1 MAKKKKFEIGEAS
14 SEVETPVMD
23 EEETTSVEDAITEI
37 DADEGQPEEIPE
49 DWQKLIRAFD
59 NRTFENQK
67 EIALICDTAN
77 KVIYDRFR
85 VNLRRPND
93 PFFSYYKMTAMI
105 FVETF
110 KAIIEQ
116 LIERRNSNAT
126 YNINIANRINIGFS
140 NSDNDEDEKNG
151 NFCPY
156 VKDIPHYTVK
166 DDDDIKLEGHAKEYI
181 RNWNQENM
189 IQNPEDTMTIAN
201 RALKALNE
209 IDIKL
214 GSPELVFPIFVTIYE
229 SIISFL
235 KIRRRESE
243 DDEYMINFCNC
254 ITVDCIGQDDG
265 VDKITIIPA
274 IEDKLNIKSDKKT
287 TSIYE

>member
-1 MAKKKKFEIGEAS
+1 MAKKKDFKVNFDTEGTEI
-14 SEVETPVMD
+14 TTD
-23 EEETTSVEDAITEI
+23 EEDTITMDDAIEEI
-37 DADEGQPEEIPE
+37 DNEEQVEEIPE
-49 DWQKLIRAFD
+49 DWQKLIKVYD
-59 NRTFENQK
+59 SRTFENQK
-67 EIALICDTAN
+67 DIALICDTAN

-85 VNLRRPND
+85 VNLRRPDD

-110 KAIIEQ
+110 RAIIQQ
-116 LIERRNSNAT
+116 LLDRRATNAT
-126 YNINIANRINIGFS
+126 YNINIGNRINIGFS

-166 DDDDIKLEGHAKEYI
+166 DDDDIKLDGHCKEYI

-189 IQNPEDTMTIAN
+189 IQNPEDTLTIAN
-201 RALKALNE
+201 RALKSLKA
-209 IDIKL
+209 IDINL
-214 GSPELVFPIFVTIYE
+214 GSPELVFPLFVTIYE
-229 SIISFL
+229 SIISYL

-243 DDEYMINFCNC
+243 DDEFMINFCNC

-274 IEDKLNIKSDKKT
+274 IEDKLNIKSDKNGT
-287 TSIYE
+287 AIYE

>member
-1 MAKKKKFEIGEAS
+1 MAKKKDFKVNFDTEGTEI
-14 SEVETPVMD
+14 TTD
-23 EEETTSVEDAITEI
+23 EEDTITMDDAIEEI
-37 DADEGQPEEIPE
+37 DNEEQMEEIPE
-49 DWQKLIRAFD
+49 DWQKLIKAYD
-59 NRTFENQK
+59 SRTFENQK
-67 EIALICDTAN
+67 DIALICDTAN

-85 VNLRRPND
+85 VNLRRPDD

-110 KAIIEQ
+110 RAIIQQ
-116 LIERRNSNAT
+116 LLDRRATNAT
-126 YNINIANRINIGFS
+126 YNINIGNRINIGFS

-166 DDDDIKLEGHAKEYI
+166 DDDDIKLDGHSKEYI

-189 IQNPEDTMTIAN
+189 IQNPEDTLTIAN
-201 RALKALNE
+201 RALKSLKA
-209 IDIKL
+209 IDINL
-214 GSPELVFPIFVTIYE
+214 GSPELVFPLFVTIYE
-229 SIISFL
+229 SIISYL

-243 DDEYMINFCNC
+243 DDEFMINFCSC
-254 ITVDCIGQDDG
+254 ITVDCIGQVDG

-274 IEDKLNIKSDKKT
+274 IEDKLNIKSDKNGT
-287 TSIYE
+287 AIYE

>member
-1 MAKKKKFEIGEAS
+1 MAKKKDFKVNFDTEGTEI
-14 SEVETPVMD
+14 TTD
-23 EEETTSVEDAITEI
+23 EEDTITMDDAIEEI
-37 DADEGQPEEIPE
+37 DNEEQMEEIPE
-49 DWQKLIRAFD
+49 DWQKLIKAYD
-59 NRTFENQK
+59 SRTFENQK
-67 EIALICDTAN
+67 DIALICDTAN

-85 VNLRRPND
+85 VNLRRPDD

-110 KAIIEQ
+110 RAIIQQ
-116 LIERRNSNAT
+116 LLDRRATNAT
-126 YNINIANRINIGFS
+126 YNINIGNRINIGFS

-166 DDDDIKLEGHAKEYI
+166 DDDDIKLDGHSKEYI

-189 IQNPEDTMTIAN
+189 IQNPEDTLTIAN
-201 RALKALNE
+201 RALKSLKA
-209 IDIKL
+209 IDINL
-214 GSPELVFPIFVTIYE
+214 GSPELVFPLFVTIYE
-229 SIISFL
+229 SIISYL

-243 DDEYMINFCNC
+243 DDEFMINFCNC
-254 ITVDCIGQDDG
+254 ITVDCIGQVDG

-274 IEDKLNIKSDKKT
+274 IEDKLNIKSDKNGT
-287 TSIYE
+287 AIYE

>member
-1 MAKKKKFEIGEAS
+1 MAKKKDFKVNFDTEGTEI
-14 SEVETPVMD
+14 TTD
-23 EEETTSVEDAITEI
+23 EEDTITMDDAIEEI
-37 DADEGQPEEIPE
+37 DNEEQTEEIPE
-49 DWQKLIRAFD
+49 GWQKLIKAYD
-59 NRTFENQK
+59 SRTFENK
-67 EIALICDTAN
+67 KDIALICDTAN

-85 VNLRRPND
+85 VNLRRPDD

-110 KAIIEQ
+110 RAIIQQ
-116 LIERRNSNAT
+116 LLDRRATNAT
-126 YNINIANRINIGFS
+126 YNINIGNRINIGFS

-166 DDDDIKLEGHAKEYI
+166 DDDDIKLDGHSKEYI

-189 IQNPEDTMTIAN
+189 IQNPEDTLTIAN
-201 RALKALNE
+201 RALKSLKA
-209 IDIKL
+209 IDINL
-214 GSPELVFPIFVTIYE
+214 GSPELVFPLFVTIYE
-229 SIISFL
+229 SIISYL

-243 DDEYMINFCNC
+243 DDEFMINFCNC

-274 IEDKLNIKSDKKT
+274 IEDKLNIKSDKNGT
-287 TSIYE
+287 AIYE

>member
-1 MAKKKKFEIGEAS
+1 MAKKKDFKVNFDTEGTEI
-14 SEVETPVMD
+14 TTD
-23 EEETTSVEDAITEI
+23 EEDTITMDDAIEEI
-37 DADEGQPEEIPE
+37 DNEEQVEEIPE
-49 DWQKLIRAFD
+49 DWQKLIKAYD
-59 NRTFENQK
+59 SRTFENQK
-67 EIALICDTAN
+67 DIALICDTAN

-85 VNLRRPND
+85 VNLRRPDD

-110 KAIIEQ
+110 RAIIQQ
-116 LIERRNSNAT
+116 LLDRRATNAT
-126 YNINIANRINIGFS
+126 YNINIGNRINIGFS

-166 DDDDIKLEGHAKEYI
+166 DDDDIKLDGHCKEYI

-189 IQNPEDTMTIAN
+189 IQNPEDTLTIAN
-201 RALKALNE
+201 HALKSLKA
-209 IDIKL
+209 IDINL
-214 GSPELVFPIFVTIYE
+214 GSPELVFPLFVTIYE
-229 SIISFL
+229 SIISYL

-243 DDEYMINFCNC
+243 DDEFMINFCNC

-274 IEDKLNIKSDKKT
+274 IEDKLNIKSDKNGT
-287 TSIYE
+287 AIYE

>member
-1 MAKKKKFEIGEAS
+1 MAKKKDFKVNFDTEGTEI
-14 SEVETPVMD
+14 TTD
-23 EEETTSVEDAITEI
+23 EEDTITMDDAIEEI
-37 DADEGQPEEIPE
+37 DNEEQVEEIPE
-49 DWQKLIRAFD
+49 DWQKLIKAYD
-59 NRTFENQK
+59 SRTFENQK
-67 EIALICDTAN
+67 DIALICDTAN

-85 VNLRRPND
+85 VNLRRPDD

-110 KAIIEQ
+110 RAIIQQ
-116 LIERRNSNAT
+116 LLDRRATNAT
-126 YNINIANRINIGFS
+126 YNINIGNRINIGFS

-166 DDDDIKLEGHAKEYI
+166 DDDDIKLDGHCKEYI

-189 IQNPEDTMTIAN
+189 IQNPEDTLTIAN
-201 RALKALNE
+201 RALKSLKS
-209 IDIKL
+209 IDINL
-214 GSPELVFPIFVTIYE
+214 GSPELVFPLFVTIYE
-229 SIISFL
+229 SIISYL

-243 DDEYMINFCNC
+243 DDEFMINFCNC

-274 IEDKLNIKSDKKT
+274 IEDKLNIKSDKNGT
-287 TSIYE
+287 AIYE

>member
-1 MAKKKKFEIGEAS
+1 MAKKKDFKVNFDTEGTEI
-14 SEVETPVMD
+14 TTD
-23 EEETTSVEDAITEI
+23 EEDTITMDDAIDEI
-37 DADEGQPEEIPE
+37 DNEEQTEEIPE
-49 DWQKLIRAFD
+49 DWQKLIKAYD
-59 NRTFENQK
+59 SRTFENQK
-67 EIALICDTAN
+67 DIALICDTAN

-85 VNLRRPND
+85 VNLRRPDD

-110 KAIIEQ
+110 RAIIQQ
-116 LIERRNSNAT
+116 LLDRRATNAT
-126 YNINIANRINIGFS
+126 YNINIGNRINIGFS

-166 DDDDIKLEGHAKEYI
+166 DDDDIKLDGHSKEYI

-189 IQNPEDTMTIAN
+189 IQNPEDTLTIAN
-201 RALKALNE
+201 RALKSLKA
-209 IDIKL
+209 IDINL
-214 GSPELVFPIFVTIYE
+214 GSPELVFPLFVTIYE
-229 SIISFL
+229 SIISYL

-243 DDEYMINFCNC
+243 DDEFMINFCNC

-274 IEDKLNIKSDKKT
+274 IEDKLNIKSDKNGT
-287 TSIYE
+287 AIYE

>member
-1 MAKKKKFEIGEAS
+1 MAKKKDFKVNFDTEGTEI
-14 SEVETPVMD
+14 TTD
-23 EEETTSVEDAITEI
+23 EEDTITMDDAIEEI
-37 DADEGQPEEIPE
+37 DNEEQVEEIPE
-49 DWQKLIRAFD
+49 DWQKLIKAYD
-59 NRTFENQK
+59 SRTFENQK
-67 EIALICDTAN
+67 DIALICDTAN

-85 VNLRRPND
+85 VNLRRPDD

-110 KAIIEQ
+110 RAIIQQ
-116 LIERRNSNAT
+116 LLDRRATNAT
-126 YNINIANRINIGFS
+126 YNINIGNRINIGFS

-166 DDDDIKLEGHAKEYI
+166 DDDDIKLDGHCKEYI

-189 IQNPEDTMTIAN
+189 IQNPEDTLTIAN
-201 RALKALNE
+201 RALKSLKA
-209 IDIKL
+209 IDINL
-214 GSPELVFPIFVTIYE
+214 GSPELVFPLFVTIYE
-229 SIISFL
+229 SIISYL

-243 DDEYMINFCNC
+243 DDEFMINFCNC

-274 IEDKLNIKSDKKT
+274 IEDKLNIKSDKNGT
-287 TSIYE
+287 AIYE

>member
-1 MAKKKKFEIGEAS
+1 MAKKKDFKVNFDTEGTEI
-14 SEVETPVMD
+14 TTD
-23 EEETTSVEDAITEI
+23 EEDTITMDDAIEEI
-37 DADEGQPEEIPE
+37 DNEEQTEEIPE
-49 DWQKLIRAFD
+49 DWQKLIKAYD
-59 NRTFENQK
+59 SRTFENQK
-67 EIALICDTAN
+67 DIALICDTAN

-85 VNLRRPND
+85 VNLRRPDD
-93 PFFSYYKMTAMI
+93 PFFNYYKMTAMI

-110 KAIIEQ
+110 RAIIQQ
-116 LIERRNSNAT
+116 LLDRRATNAT
-126 YNINIANRINIGFS
+126 YNINIGNRINIGFS

-166 DDDDIKLEGHAKEYI
+166 DDDDIKLDGHCKEYI

-189 IQNPEDTMTIAN
+189 IQNPEDTLTIAN
-201 RALKALNE
+201 RALKSLKA
-209 IDIKL
+209 IDINL
-214 GSPELVFPIFVTIYE
+214 GSPELVFPLFVTIYE
-229 SIISFL
+229 SIISYL

-243 DDEYMINFCNC
+243 DDEFMINFCNC

-274 IEDKLNIKSDKKT
+274 IEDKLNIKSDKNGT
-287 TSIYE
+287 AIYE

>member
-1 MAKKKKFEIGEAS
+1 MAKKKDFKVNFDTEGTEI
-14 SEVETPVMD
+14 TTD
-23 EEETTSVEDAITEI
+23 EEDTITMDDAIEEI
-37 DADEGQPEEIPE
+37 DKEEQMEEIPE
-49 DWQKLIRAFD
+49 DWQKLIKAYD
-59 NRTFENQK
+59 SRTFENQK
-67 EIALICDTAN
+67 DIALICDTAN

-85 VNLRRPND
+85 VNLRRPDD

-110 KAIIEQ
+110 RAIIQQ
-116 LIERRNSNAT
+116 LLDRRATNAT
-126 YNINIANRINIGFS
+126 YNINIGNRINIGFS

-166 DDDDIKLEGHAKEYI
+166 DDDDIKLDDHCKEYI

-189 IQNPEDTMTIAN
+189 IQNPEDTLTIAN
-201 RALKALNE
+201 RALKSLKA
-209 IDIKL
+209 IDINL
-214 GSPELVFPIFVTIYE
+214 GSPELVFPLFVTIYE
-229 SIISFL
+229 SIISYL

-243 DDEYMINFCNC
+243 DDEFMINFCNC

-274 IEDKLNIKSDKKT
+274 IEDKLNIKSDKNGT
-287 TSIYE
+287 AIYE

>member
-1 MAKKKKFEIGEAS
+1 MAKKKDFKVNFDTEGTEI
-14 SEVETPVMD
+14 TTD
-23 EEETTSVEDAITEI
+23 EEDTITMDDAIEEI
-37 DADEGQPEEIPE
+37 DNEEQVEEIPE
-49 DWQKLIRAFD
+49 DWQKLIKAYD

-67 EIALICDTAN
+67 DIALICDTAN

-85 VNLRRPND
+85 VNLRRPDD

-110 KAIIEQ
+110 RAIIQQ
-116 LIERRNSNAT
+116 LLDRRATNAT
-126 YNINIANRINIGFS
+126 YNINIGNRINIGFS

-166 DDDDIKLEGHAKEYI
+166 DDDDIKLDGHCKEYI

-189 IQNPEDTMTIAN
+189 IQNPEDTLTIAN
-201 RALKALNE
+201 RALKSLKA
-209 IDIKL
+209 IDINL
-214 GSPELVFPIFVTIYE
+214 GSPELVFPLFVTIYE
-229 SIISFL
+229 SIISYL

-243 DDEYMINFCNC
+243 DDEFMINFCNC

-274 IEDKLNIKSDKKT
+274 IEDKLNIKSDKNGT
-287 TSIYE
+287 AIYE

>member
-1 MAKKKKFEIGEAS
+1 MAKKKDFKVNFDTEGTEI
-14 SEVETPVMD
+14 TTD
-23 EEETTSVEDAITEI
+23 EEDTITMDDAIEEI
-37 DADEGQPEEIPE
+37 DNEEQTEEIPE
-49 DWQKLIRAFD
+49 DWQKLIKAYD
-59 NRTFENQK
+59 SRTFENQK
-67 EIALICDTAN
+67 DIALICDTAN

-85 VNLRRPND
+85 VNLRRPDD

-110 KAIIEQ
+110 RAIIQQ
-116 LIERRNSNAT
+116 LLDRRATNAT
-126 YNINIANRINIGFS
+126 YNINIGNRINIGFS

-166 DDDDIKLEGHAKEYI
+166 DDDDIKLDGHCKEYI

-189 IQNPEDTMTIAN
+189 IQNPEDTLTIAN
-201 RALKALNE
+201 RALKSLKA
-209 IDIKL
+209 IDINL
-214 GSPELVFPIFVTIYE
+214 GSPELVFPLFVTIYE
-229 SIISFL
+229 SIISYL

-243 DDEYMINFCNC
+243 DDEFMINFCNC

-274 IEDKLNIKSDKKT
+274 IEDKLNIKSDKNGT
-287 TSIYE
+287 AIYE

>member
-1 MAKKKKFEIGEAS
+1 MAKKKDFKVDFDTEGTEI
-14 SEVETPVMD
+14 TTD
-23 EEETTSVEDAITEI
+23 EEDTITMDDAIEEI
-37 DADEGQPEEIPE
+37 DNEEQVEEIPE
-49 DWQKLIRAFD
+49 DWQKLIKAYD
-59 NRTFENQK
+59 SRTFENQK
-67 EIALICDTAN
+67 DIALICDTAN

-85 VNLRRPND
+85 VNLRRPDD

-110 KAIIEQ
+110 RAIIQQ
-116 LIERRNSNAT
+116 LLDRRATNAT
-126 YNINIANRINIGFS
+126 YNINIGNRINIGFS

-166 DDDDIKLEGHAKEYI
+166 DDDDIKLDGHCKEYI

-189 IQNPEDTMTIAN
+189 IQNPEDTLTIAN
-201 RALKALNE
+201 RALKSLKA
-209 IDIKL
+209 IDINL
-214 GSPELVFPIFVTIYE
+214 GSPELVFPLFVTIYE
-229 SIISFL
+229 SIISYL

-243 DDEYMINFCNC
+243 DDEFMINFCNC

-274 IEDKLNIKSDKKT
+274 IEDKLNIKSDKNGT
-287 TSIYE
+287 AIYE

>member
-1 MAKKKKFEIGEAS
+1 MAKKKDFKVNFDTEGTEI
-14 SEVETPVMD
+14 TTD
-23 EEETTSVEDAITEI
+23 EEDTITMDDAIEEI
-37 DADEGQPEEIPE
+37 DNEEQVEEIPE
-49 DWQKLIRAFD
+49 DWQKLIKAYD
-59 NRTFENQK
+59 SRTFENQK
-67 EIALICDTAN
+67 DIALICDTAN

-85 VNLRRPND
+85 VNLRRPDD

-110 KAIIEQ
+110 RAIIQQ
-116 LIERRNSNAT
+116 LLDRRATNAT
-126 YNINIANRINIGFS
+126 YNINIGNRINIGFS

-166 DDDDIKLEGHAKEYI
+166 DDDDIKLDGHCKEYI

-189 IQNPEDTMTIAN
+189 IQNPEDTLTIAN
-201 RALKALNE
+201 RALKSLKA
-209 IDIKL
+209 IDINL
-214 GSPELVFPIFVTIYE
+214 GSPELVFPLFVTIYE
-229 SIISFL
+229 SIISYL

-243 DDEYMINFCNC
+243 DDEFMINFCNC

-274 IEDKLNIKSDKKT
+274 IEDKLDIKSDKNGT
-287 TSIYE
+287 AIYE

>member
-1 MAKKKKFEIGEAS
+1 MAKKKDFKVNFDTEGTEI
-14 SEVETPVMD
+14 TTD
-23 EEETTSVEDAITEI
+23 EENTITMDDAIEEI
-37 DADEGQPEEIPE
+37 DNEEQVEEIPE
-49 DWQKLIRAFD
+49 DWQKLIKAYD
-59 NRTFENQK
+59 SRTFENQK
-67 EIALICDTAN
+67 DIALICDTAN

-85 VNLRRPND
+85 VNLRRPDD

-110 KAIIEQ
+110 RAIIQQ
-116 LIERRNSNAT
+116 LLDRRATNAT
-126 YNINIANRINIGFS
+126 YNINIGNRINIGFS

-166 DDDDIKLEGHAKEYI
+166 DDDDIKLDGHCKEYI

-189 IQNPEDTMTIAN
+189 IQNPEDTLTIAN
-201 RALKALNE
+201 RALKSLKA
-209 IDIKL
+209 IDINL
-214 GSPELVFPIFVTIYE
+214 GSPELVFPLFVTIYE
-229 SIISFL
+229 SIISYL

-243 DDEYMINFCNC
+243 DDEFMINFCNC

-274 IEDKLNIKSDKKT
+274 IEDKLNIKSDKNGT
-287 TSIYE
+287 AIYE

>member
-1 MAKKKKFEIGEAS
+1 MAKKKDFKVNFDTEGTEI
-14 SEVETPVMD
+14 TTD
-23 EEETTSVEDAITEI
+23 EEDTITMDDAIEEI
-37 DADEGQPEEIPE
+37 DNEEQMEEIPE
-49 DWQKLIRAFD
+49 DWQKLIKAYD
-59 NRTFENQK
+59 SRTFENQK
-67 EIALICDTAN
+67 DIALICDTAN

-85 VNLRRPND
+85 VNLRRPDD

-110 KAIIEQ
+110 RAIIQQ
-116 LIERRNSNAT
+116 LLDRRATNAT
-126 YNINIANRINIGFS
+126 YNINIGNRINIGFS

-166 DDDDIKLEGHAKEYI
+166 DDDDIKLDGHCKEYI

-189 IQNPEDTMTIAN
+189 IQNPEDTLTIAN
-201 RALKALNE
+201 RALKSLKA
-209 IDIKL
+209 IDINL
-214 GSPELVFPIFVTIYE
+214 GSPELVFPLFVTIYE
-229 SIISFL
+229 SIISYL

-243 DDEYMINFCNC
+243 DDEFMINFCNC

-265 VDKITIIPA
+265 VDKITIISA
-274 IEDKLNIKSDKKT
+274 IEDKLNIKSDKNGT
-287 TSIYE
+287 AIYE

>member
-1 MAKKKKFEIGEAS
+1 MAKKKEFNVNFDTEGTEI
-14 SEVETPVMD
+14 TTD
-23 EEETTSVEDAITEI
+23 EEDTITMDDAIEEI
-37 DADEGQPEEIPE
+37 DNEEQTEEIPE
-49 DWQKLIRAFD
+49 DWQKLIKAYD
-59 NRTFENQK
+59 SRTFENQK
-67 EIALICDTAN
+67 DIALICDTAN

-85 VNLRRPND
+85 VNLRRPDD

-110 KAIIEQ
+110 RAIIQQ
-116 LIERRNSNAT
+116 LLDRRATNAT
-126 YNINIANRINIGFS
+126 YNINIGNRINIGFS

-166 DDDDIKLEGHAKEYI
+166 DDDDIKLDGHCKEYI

-189 IQNPEDTMTIAN
+189 IQNPEDTLTIAN
-201 RALKALNE
+201 RALKSLKA
-209 IDIKL
+209 IDINL
-214 GSPELVFPIFVTIYE
+214 GSPELVFPLFVTIYE
-229 SIISFL
+229 SIISYL

-243 DDEYMINFCNC
+243 DDEFMINFCNC

-274 IEDKLNIKSDKKT
+274 IEDKLNIKSDKNGT
-287 TSIYE
+287 AIYE

>member
-1 MAKKKKFEIGEAS
+1 MAKKKDFKVNFDTEGTEI
-14 SEVETPVMD
+14 TTD
-23 EEETTSVEDAITEI
+23 EEDTITMDDAIEEI
-37 DADEGQPEEIPE
+37 DNEEQMEEIPE
-49 DWQKLIRAFD
+49 DWQKLIKAYD
-59 NRTFENQK
+59 SRTFENQK
-67 EIALICDTAN
+67 DIALICDTAN

-85 VNLRRPND
+85 VNLRRPDD

-110 KAIIEQ
+110 RAIIQQ
-116 LIERRNSNAT
+116 LLDRRATNAT
-126 YNINIANRINIGFS
+126 YNINIGNRINIGFS

-166 DDDDIKLEGHAKEYI
+166 DDDDIKLDGHCKEYI

-189 IQNPEDTMTIAN
+189 IQNPEDTLTIAN
-201 RALKALNE
+201 RALKSLKA
-209 IDIKL
+209 IDINL
-214 GSPELVFPIFVTIYE
+214 GSPELVFPLFVTIYE
-229 SIISFL
+229 SIISYL

-243 DDEYMINFCNC
+243 DDEFMINFCNC

-274 IEDKLNIKSDKKT
+274 IEDKLNIKSDKNGT
-287 TSIYE
+287 AIYE

>member
-1 MAKKKKFEIGEAS
+1 MAKKKDFKVNFDTEGTEI
-14 SEVETPVMD
+14 TTD
-23 EEETTSVEDAITEI
+23 EEDTITMDDVIEEI
-37 DADEGQPEEIPE
+37 DNEEQVEEIPE
-49 DWQKLIRAFD
+49 DWQKLIKAYD
-59 NRTFENQK
+59 SRTFENQK
-67 EIALICDTAN
+67 DIALICDTAN

-85 VNLRRPND
+85 VNLRRPDD

-110 KAIIEQ
+110 RAIIQQ
-116 LIERRNSNAT
+116 LLDRRATNAT
-126 YNINIANRINIGFS
+126 YNINIGNRINIGFS

-166 DDDDIKLEGHAKEYI
+166 DDDDIKLDGHCKEYI

-189 IQNPEDTMTIAN
+189 IQNPEDTLTIAN
-201 RALKALNE
+201 RALKSLKA
-209 IDIKL
+209 IDINL
-214 GSPELVFPIFVTIYE
+214 GSPELVFPLFVTIYE
-229 SIISFL
+229 SIISYL

-243 DDEYMINFCNC
+243 DDEFMINFCNC

-274 IEDKLNIKSDKKT
+274 IEDKLNIKSDKNGT
-287 TSIYE
+287 AIYE

>member
-1 MAKKKKFEIGEAS
+1 MAKKKDFKVNFDTEGTEI
-14 SEVETPVMD
+14 TTD
-23 EEETTSVEDAITEI
+23 EEDTITMDDAIEEI
-37 DADEGQPEEIPE
+37 DNEEQVEEIPE
-49 DWQKLIRAFD
+49 DWQKLIKAYD
-59 NRTFENQK
+59 SRTFENQK
-67 EIALICDTAN
+67 DIALICDTAN

-85 VNLRRPND
+85 VNLRRPDD
-93 PFFSYYKMTAMI
+93 PFFNYYKMTAMI

-110 KAIIEQ
+110 RAIIQQ
-116 LIERRNSNAT
+116 LLDRRATNAT
-126 YNINIANRINIGFS
+126 YNINIGNRINIGFS

-166 DDDDIKLEGHAKEYI
+166 DDDDIKLDGHCKEYI

-189 IQNPEDTMTIAN
+189 IQNPEDTLTIAN
-201 RALKALNE
+201 RALKSLKA
-209 IDIKL
+209 IDINL
-214 GSPELVFPIFVTIYE
+214 GSPELVFPLFVTIYE
-229 SIISFL
+229 SIISYL

-243 DDEYMINFCNC
+243 DDEFMINFCNC

-274 IEDKLNIKSDKKT
+274 IEDKLNIKSDKNGT
-287 TSIYE
+287 AIYE

>member
-1 MAKKKKFEIGEAS
+1 MAKKKDFKVNFDTEGTEI
-14 SEVETPVMD
+14 TTD
-23 EEETTSVEDAITEI
+23 EEDTITMDDAIDEI
-37 DADEGQPEEIPE
+37 DNEEQTEEIPE
-49 DWQKLIRAFD
+49 DWQKLIKAYD
-59 NRTFENQK
+59 SRTFENK
-67 EIALICDTAN
+67 KDIALICDTAN

-85 VNLRRPND
+85 VNLRRPDD

-110 KAIIEQ
+110 RAIIQQ
-116 LIERRNSNAT
+116 LLDRRATNAT
-126 YNINIANRINIGFS
+126 YNINIGNRINIGFS

-166 DDDDIKLEGHAKEYI
+166 DDDDIKLDGHSKEYI

-189 IQNPEDTMTIAN
+189 IQNPEDTLTIAN
-201 RALKALNE
+201 RALKSLKA
-209 IDIKL
+209 IDINL
-214 GSPELVFPIFVTIYE
+214 GSPELVFPLFVTIYE
-229 SIISFL
+229 SIISYL

-243 DDEYMINFCNC
+243 DDEFMINFCNC

-274 IEDKLNIKSDKKT
+274 IEDKLNIKSDKNGT
-287 TSIYE
+287 AIYE

>member
-1 MAKKKKFEIGEAS
+1 MAKKKEFKVNFDTEGTEI
-14 SEVETPVMD
+14 TTD
-23 EEETTSVEDAITEI
+23 EEDTITMDDAIDEI
-37 DADEGQPEEIPE
+37 DNEEQTEEIPE
-49 DWQKLIRAFD
+49 DWQKLIKAYD
-59 NRTFENQK
+59 SRTFENQK
-67 EIALICDTAN
+67 DIALICDTAN

-85 VNLRRPND
+85 VNLRRPDD

-110 KAIIEQ
+110 RAIIQQ
-116 LIERRNSNAT
+116 LLDRRATNAT
-126 YNINIANRINIGFS
+126 YNINIGNRINIGFS

-166 DDDDIKLEGHAKEYI
+166 DDDDIKLDGHSKEYI

-189 IQNPEDTMTIAN
+189 IQNPEDTLTIAN
-201 RALKALNE
+201 RALKSLKA
-209 IDIKL
+209 IDINL
-214 GSPELVFPIFVTIYE
+214 GSPELVFPLFVTIYE
-229 SIISFL
+229 SIISYL

-243 DDEYMINFCNC
+243 DDEFMINFCNC

-274 IEDKLNIKSDKKT
+274 IEDKLNIKSDKNGT
-287 TSIYE
+287 AIYE

>member
-1 MAKKKKFEIGEAS
+1 MAKKKDFKVNFDTEGTEI
-14 SEVETPVMD
+14 TTD
-23 EEETTSVEDAITEI
+23 EEDTITMDDAIEEI
-37 DADEGQPEEIPE
+37 DNEEQVEEIPE
-49 DWQKLIRAFD
+49 DWQKLIKAYD
-59 NRTFENQK
+59 SRTFENK
-67 EIALICDTAN
+67 KDIALICDTAN

-85 VNLRRPND
+85 VNLRRPDD

-110 KAIIEQ
+110 RAIIQQ
-116 LIERRNSNAT
+116 LLDRRATNAT
-126 YNINIANRINIGFS
+126 YNINIGNRINIGFS

-166 DDDDIKLEGHAKEYI
+166 DDDDIKLDGHSKEYI

-189 IQNPEDTMTIAN
+189 IQNPEDTLTIAN
-201 RALKALNE
+201 RALKSLKA
-209 IDIKL
+209 IDINL
-214 GSPELVFPIFVTIYE
+214 GSPELVFPLFVTIYE
-229 SIISFL
+229 SIISYL

-243 DDEYMINFCNC
+243 DDEFMINFCNC

-274 IEDKLNIKSDKKT
+274 IEDKLNIKSDKNGT
-287 TSIYE
+287 AIYE

>member
-1 MAKKKKFEIGEAS
+1 MAKKKDFKVNFDTEGTEI
-14 SEVETPVMD
+14 TTD
-23 EEETTSVEDAITEI
+23 EEGTITMDDAIEEI
-37 DADEGQPEEIPE
+37 DNEEQTEEVPE
-49 DWQKLIRAFD
+49 DWQKLIKAYD
-59 NRTFENQK
+59 SRTFENQK
-67 EIALICDTAN
+67 DIALICDTAN

-85 VNLRRPND
+85 VNLRRPDD

-110 KAIIEQ
+110 RAIIQQ
-116 LIERRNSNAT
+116 LLDRRATNAT
-126 YNINIANRINIGFS
+126 YNINIGNRINIGFS

-166 DDDDIKLEGHAKEYI
+166 DDDDIKLDGHSKEYI

-189 IQNPEDTMTIAN
+189 IQNPEDTLTIAN
-201 RALKALNE
+201 RALKSLKA
-209 IDIKL
+209 IDINL
-214 GSPELVFPIFVTIYE
+214 GSPELVFPLFVTIYE
-229 SIISFL
+229 SIISYL

-243 DDEYMINFCNC
+243 DDEFMINFCNC

-274 IEDKLNIKSDKKT
+274 IEDKLNIKSDKNGT
-287 TSIYE
+287 AIYE

>member
-1 MAKKKKFEIGEAS
+1 MAKKKDFKVNFDTEGTEI
-14 SEVETPVMD
+14 TTD
-23 EEETTSVEDAITEI
+23 EEDTITMDDAIEEI
-37 DADEGQPEEIPE
+37 DNEEQTEEVPE
-49 DWQKLIRAFD
+49 DWQKLIKAYD
-59 NRTFENQK
+59 SRTFENQK
-67 EIALICDTAN
+67 DIALICDTAN

-85 VNLRRPND
+85 VNLRRPDD

-110 KAIIEQ
+110 RAIIQQ
-116 LIERRNSNAT
+116 LLDRRATNAT
-126 YNINIANRINIGFS
+126 YNINIGNRINIGFS

-166 DDDDIKLEGHAKEYI
+166 DDDDIKLDGHSKEYI

-189 IQNPEDTMTIAN
+189 IQNPEDTLTIAN
-201 RALKALNE
+201 RALKSLKA
-209 IDIKL
+209 IDINL
-214 GSPELVFPIFVTIYE
+214 GSPELVFPLFVTIYE
-229 SIISFL
+229 SIISYL

-243 DDEYMINFCNC
+243 DDEFMINFCNC

-274 IEDKLNIKSDKKT
+274 IEDKLNIKSDKNGT
-287 TSIYE
+287 AIYE

>member
-1 MAKKKKFEIGEAS
+1 MAKKKDFKVNFDTEGTEI
-14 SEVETPVMD
+14 TTD
-23 EEETTSVEDAITEI
+23 EEDTITMDDAIEEI
-37 DADEGQPEEIPE
+37 DNEEQTEEVPE
-49 DWQKLIRAFD
+49 DWQKLIKAYD
-59 NRTFENQK
+59 SRTFENQK
-67 EIALICDTAN
+67 DIALICDTAN

-85 VNLRRPND
+85 VNLRRPDD

-110 KAIIEQ
+110 RAIIQQ
-116 LIERRNSNAT
+116 LLDRRATNAT
-126 YNINIANRINIGFS
+126 YNINIGNRINIGFS

-166 DDDDIKLEGHAKEYI
+166 DDDDIKLDGHCKEYI

-189 IQNPEDTMTIAN
+189 IQNPEDTLTIAN
-201 RALKALNE
+201 RALKSLKA
-209 IDIKL
+209 IDINL
-214 GSPELVFPIFVTIYE
+214 GSPELVFPLFVTIYE
-229 SIISFL
+229 SIISYL

-243 DDEYMINFCNC
+243 DDEFMINFCNC

-274 IEDKLNIKSDKKT
+274 IEDKLNIKSDKNGT
-287 TSIYE
+287 AIYE

>member
-1 MAKKKKFEIGEAS
+1 MAKKKDFKINFDTEGTEI
-14 SEVETPVMD
+14 TTD
-23 EEETTSVEDAITEI
+23 EEDTITMDDAIEEI
-37 DADEGQPEEIPE
+37 DNEEQVEEIPE
-49 DWQKLIRAFD
+49 DWQKLIKAYD
-59 NRTFENQK
+59 SRTFENQK
-67 EIALICDTAN
+67 DIALICDTAN

-85 VNLRRPND
+85 VNLRRPDD

-110 KAIIEQ
+110 RAIIQQ
-116 LIERRNSNAT
+116 LLDRRATNAT
-126 YNINIANRINIGFS
+126 YNINIGNRINIGFS

-166 DDDDIKLEGHAKEYI
+166 DDDDIKLDGHCKEYI

-189 IQNPEDTMTIAN
+189 IQNPEDTLTIAN
-201 RALKALNE
+201 RALKSLKA
-209 IDIKL
+209 IDINL
-214 GSPELVFPIFVTIYE
+214 GSPELVFPLFVTIYE
-229 SIISFL
+229 SIISYL

-243 DDEYMINFCNC
+243 DDEFMINFCNC

-274 IEDKLNIKSDKKT
+274 IEDKLNIKSDKNGT
-287 TSIYE
+287 AIYE

>member
-1 MAKKKKFEIGEAS
+1 MAKKKDFKVNFDTEGTEI
-14 SEVETPVMD
+14 TTD
-23 EEETTSVEDAITEI
+23 EEDTITMDDAIEEI
-37 DADEGQPEEIPE
+37 DNEEQVEEIPE
-49 DWQKLIRAFD
+49 DWQKLIKAYD
-59 NRTFENQK
+59 SRTFENQK
-67 EIALICDTAN
+67 DIALICDTAN

-85 VNLRRPND
+85 VNLRRPDD

-110 KAIIEQ
+110 RAIIQQ
-116 LIERRNSNAT
+116 LLDRRATNAT
-126 YNINIANRINIGFS
+126 YNINIGNRINIGFS

-166 DDDDIKLEGHAKEYI
+166 DDDDIKLDGHCKEYI

-189 IQNPEDTMTIAN
+189 IQNPEDTLTIAN
-201 RALKALNE
+201 RALKSLKA
-209 IDIKL
+209 IDINL
-214 GSPELVFPIFVTIYE
+214 GSPELVFPLFVTIYE
-229 SIISFL
+229 SIISYL

-243 DDEYMINFCNC
+243 DDEFMINFCNC
-254 ITVDCIGQDDG
+254 IIVDCIGQDDG

-274 IEDKLNIKSDKKT
+274 IEDKLNIKSDKNGT
-287 TSIYE
+287 AIYE

>member
-1 MAKKKKFEIGEAS
+1 MAKKKDFKVNFDTEGTEI
-14 SEVETPVMD
+14 TTD
-23 EEETTSVEDAITEI
+23 EEDTITMDDAIEEI
-37 DADEGQPEEIPE
+37 DNEEQMEEIPE
-49 DWQKLIRAFD
+49 DWQKLIKAYD
-59 NRTFENQK
+59 GRTFENQK
-67 EIALICDTAN
+67 DIALICDTAN

-85 VNLRRPND
+85 VNLRRPDD

-110 KAIIEQ
+110 RAIIQQ
-116 LIERRNSNAT
+116 LLDRRATNAT
-126 YNINIANRINIGFS
+126 YNINIGNRINIGFS

-166 DDDDIKLEGHAKEYI
+166 DDDDIKLDGHCKEYI

-189 IQNPEDTMTIAN
+189 IQNPEDTLTIAN
-201 RALKALNE
+201 RALKSLKA
-209 IDIKL
+209 IDINL
-214 GSPELVFPIFVTIYE
+214 GSPELVFPLFVTIYE
-229 SIISFL
+229 SIISYL

-243 DDEYMINFCNC
+243 DDEFMINFCNC

-265 VDKITIIPA
+265 VDKITITPA
-274 IEDKLNIKSDKKT
+274 IEDKLNIKSDKNGT
-287 TSIYE
+287 AIYE

>member
-1 MAKKKKFEIGEAS
+1 MAKKKVFKVNFDTEGTEI
-14 SEVETPVMD
+14 TTD
-23 EEETTSVEDAITEI
+23 EEDTITMDDAIEEI
-37 DADEGQPEEIPE
+37 DNEEQVEEIPE
-49 DWQKLIRAFD
+49 DWQKLIKAYD
-59 NRTFENQK
+59 SRTFENQK
-67 EIALICDTAN
+67 DIALICDTAN

-85 VNLRRPND
+85 VNLRRPDD

-110 KAIIEQ
+110 RAIIQQ
-116 LIERRNSNAT
+116 LLDRRATNAT
-126 YNINIANRINIGFS
+126 YNINIGNRINIGFS

-166 DDDDIKLEGHAKEYI
+166 DDDDIKLDGHCKEYI

-189 IQNPEDTMTIAN
+189 IQNPEDTLTIAN
-201 RALKALNE
+201 RALKSLKA
-209 IDIKL
+209 IDINL
-214 GSPELVFPIFVTIYE
+214 GSPELVFPLFVTIYE
-229 SIISFL
+229 SIISYL

-243 DDEYMINFCNC
+243 DDEFMINFCNC

-265 VDKITIIPA
+265 VDKITIISA
-274 IEDKLNIKSDKKT
+274 IEDKLNIKSDKNGT
-287 TSIYE
+287 AIYE

>member
-1 MAKKKKFEIGEAS
+1 MAKKKDFKVNFDTEGTEI
-14 SEVETPVMD
+14 TTD
-23 EEETTSVEDAITEI
+23 EEDTITMDDAIEEI
-37 DADEGQPEEIPE
+37 DNEEQTEEVPE
-49 DWQKLIRAFD
+49 DWQKLIKAYD
-59 NRTFENQK
+59 SRTFENK
-67 EIALICDTAN
+67 KDIALICDTAN

-85 VNLRRPND
+85 VNLRRPDD

-110 KAIIEQ
+110 RAIIQQ
-116 LIERRNSNAT
+116 LLDRRATNAT
-126 YNINIANRINIGFS
+126 YNINIGNRINIGFS

-166 DDDDIKLEGHAKEYI
+166 DDDDIKLDGHCKEYI

-189 IQNPEDTMTIAN
+189 IQNPEDTLTIAN
-201 RALKALNE
+201 RALKSLKA
-209 IDIKL
+209 IDINL
-214 GSPELVFPIFVTIYE
+214 GSPELVFPLFVTIYE
-229 SIISFL
+229 SIISYL

-243 DDEYMINFCNC
+243 DDEFMINFCNC

-274 IEDKLNIKSDKKT
+274 IEDKLNIKSDKNGT
-287 TSIYE
+287 AIYE

>member
-1 MAKKKKFEIGEAS
+1 MAKKKDFKVNFDTEGTEI
-14 SEVETPVMD
+14 TTD
-23 EEETTSVEDAITEI
+23 EEDTITMDDAIEEI
-37 DADEGQPEEIPE
+37 DNEEQMEEIPE
-49 DWQKLIRAFD
+49 DWQRLIKAYD
-59 NRTFENQK
+59 SRTFENQK
-67 EIALICDTAN
+67 DIALICDTAN

-85 VNLRRPND
+85 VNLRRPDD

-110 KAIIEQ
+110 RAIIQQ
-116 LIERRNSNAT
+116 LLDRRATNAT
-126 YNINIANRINIGFS
+126 YNINIGNRINIGFS

-166 DDDDIKLEGHAKEYI
+166 DDDDIKLDGHCKEYI

-189 IQNPEDTMTIAN
+189 IQNPEDTLTIAN
-201 RALKALNE
+201 RALKSLKA
-209 IDIKL
+209 IDINL
-214 GSPELVFPIFVTIYE
+214 GSPELVFPLFVTIYE
-229 SIISFL
+229 SIISYL

-243 DDEYMINFCNC
+243 DDEFMINFCNC

-274 IEDKLNIKSDKKT
+274 IEDKLNIKSDKNGT
-287 TSIYE
+287 AIYE

>member
-1 MAKKKKFEIGEAS
+1 MAKKKDFKVNFDTEGTEI
-14 SEVETPVMD
+14 TTD
-23 EEETTSVEDAITEI
+23 EEDTITMDDAIDEI
-37 DADEGQPEEIPE
+37 DNEEQVEEIPE
-49 DWQKLIRAFD
+49 DWQKLIKAYD
-59 NRTFENQK
+59 SRTFENQK
-67 EIALICDTAN
+67 DIALICDTAN

-85 VNLRRPND
+85 VNLRRPDD

-110 KAIIEQ
+110 RAIIQQ
-116 LIERRNSNAT
+116 LLDRRATNAT
-126 YNINIANRINIGFS
+126 YNINIGNRINIGFS

-166 DDDDIKLEGHAKEYI
+166 DDDDIKLDGHCKEYI

-189 IQNPEDTMTIAN
+189 IQNPEDTLTIAN
-201 RALKALNE
+201 RALKSLKA
-209 IDIKL
+209 IDINL
-214 GSPELVFPIFVTIYE
+214 GSPELVFPLFVTIYE
-229 SIISFL
+229 SIISYL

-243 DDEYMINFCNC
+243 DDEFMINFCNC

-274 IEDKLNIKSDKKT
+274 IEDKLNIKSDKNGT
-287 TSIYE
+287 AIYE

>member
-1 MAKKKKFEIGEAS
+1 MAKKKDFKVNFDTEGTEI
-14 SEVETPVMD
+14 TTD
-23 EEETTSVEDAITEI
+23 EDDAITMDDAIEEI
-37 DADEGQPEEIPE
+37 DNEEQVEEIPE
-49 DWQKLIRAFD
+49 DWQKLIKAYD
-59 NRTFENQK
+59 SRTFENQK
-67 EIALICDTAN
+67 DIALICDTAN

-85 VNLRRPND
+85 VNLRRPDD

-110 KAIIEQ
+110 RAIIQQ
-116 LIERRNSNAT
+116 LLDRRATNAT
-126 YNINIANRINIGFS
+126 YNINIGNRINIGFS

-166 DDDDIKLEGHAKEYI
+166 DDDDIKLDGHCKEYI

-189 IQNPEDTMTIAN
+189 IQNPEDTLTIAN
-201 RALKALNE
+201 RALKSLKA
-209 IDIKL
+209 IDINL
-214 GSPELVFPIFVTIYE
+214 GSPELVFPLFVTIYE
-229 SIISFL
+229 SIISYL

-243 DDEYMINFCNC
+243 DDEFMINFCNC

-274 IEDKLNIKSDKKT
+274 IEDKLNIKSDKNGT
-287 TSIYE
+287 AIYE

>member
-1 MAKKKKFEIGEAS
+1 MAKKKKFEIGDAS
-14 SEVETPVMD
+14 TEVETPVMD
-23 EEETTSVEDAITEI
+23 EEDTTSVEDAITEI
-37 DADEGQPEEIPE
+37 DADEGKPEEIPE

-116 LIERRNSNAT
+116 LVERRNSNAT

-166 DDDDIKLEGHAKEYI
+166 D
-181 RNWNQENM
+181 
-189 IQNPEDTMTIAN
+189 
-201 RALKALNE
+201 
-209 IDIKL
+209 
-214 GSPELVFPIFVTIYE
+214 SV
-229 SIISFL
+229 
-235 KIRRRESE
+235 
-243 DDEYMINFCNC
+243 
-254 ITVDCIGQDDG
+254 
-265 VDKITIIPA
+265 
-274 IEDKLNIKSDKKT
+274 
-287 TSIYE
+287 

>member
-1 MAKKKKFEIGEAS
+1 MAKKKDFKVNFDTEGTEI
-14 SEVETPVMD
+14 TTD
-23 EEETTSVEDAITEI
+23 EEDTITMDDAIEEI
-37 DADEGQPEEIPE
+37 DNEEQVEEIPE
-49 DWQKLIRAFD
+49 DWQKLIKAYD
-59 NRTFENQK
+59 SRTFENQK
-67 EIALICDTAN
+67 DIALICDTAN

-85 VNLRRPND
+85 VNLRRPDD

-110 KAIIEQ
+110 RAIIQQ
-116 LIERRNSNAT
+116 LLDRRATNAT
-126 YNINIANRINIGFS
+126 YNINIGNRINIGFS

-166 DDDDIKLEGHAKEYI
+166 DGDDIKLDGHCKEYI

-189 IQNPEDTMTIAN
+189 IQNPEDTLTIAN
-201 RALKALNE
+201 RALESLKA
-209 IDIKL
+209 IDINL
-214 GSPELVFPIFVTIYE
+214 GSPELVFPLFVTIYE
-229 SIISFL
+229 SIISYL

-243 DDEYMINFCNC
+243 DDEFMINFCNC

-274 IEDKLNIKSDKKT
+274 IEDKLDIKSDKNGT
-287 TSIYE
+287 AIYE

>member
-1 MAKKKKFEIGEAS
+1 MAKKKDFKVDFDTEGTEI
-14 SEVETPVMD
+14 TTD
-23 EEETTSVEDAITEI
+23 EEDTITMDDAIEEI
-37 DADEGQPEEIPE
+37 DNEEQVEEIPE
-49 DWQKLIRAFD
+49 DWQKLIKAYD
-59 NRTFENQK
+59 SRTFENQK
-67 EIALICDTAN
+67 DIALICDTAN

-85 VNLRRPND
+85 VNLRRPDD

-110 KAIIEQ
+110 RAIIQQ
-116 LIERRNSNAT
+116 LLDRRATNAT
-126 YNINIANRINIGFS
+126 YNINIGNRINIGFS

-166 DDDDIKLEGHAKEYI
+166 DDDDIKLDGHYKEYI

-189 IQNPEDTMTIAN
+189 IQNPEDTLTIAN
-201 RALKALNE
+201 RALKSLKA
-209 IDIKL
+209 IDINL
-214 GSPELVFPIFVTIYE
+214 GSPELVFPLFVTIYE
-229 SIISFL
+229 SIISYL

-243 DDEYMINFCNC
+243 DDEFMINFCNC

-274 IEDKLNIKSDKKT
+274 IEDKLNIKSDKNGT
-287 TSIYE
+287 AIYE